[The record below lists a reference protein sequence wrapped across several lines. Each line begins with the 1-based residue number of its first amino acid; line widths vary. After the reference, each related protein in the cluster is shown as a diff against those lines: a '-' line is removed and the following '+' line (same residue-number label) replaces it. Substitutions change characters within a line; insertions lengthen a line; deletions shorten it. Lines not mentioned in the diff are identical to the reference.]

1 MNTDDI
7 LLEALA
13 DVLNSKHKL
22 RLGQAVYN
30 AARDHYPA
38 PVINYLAGSDVDP
51 FYKSERIR
59 GFLARL
65 TELCGKLD

>member
-7 LLEALA
+7 LMEALA
-13 DVLNSKHKL
+13 TVLTSKHKL

-30 AARDHYPA
+30 VARDRYPA
-38 PVINYLAGSDVDP
+38 AVVNYLNGSDVDP

-59 GFLARL
+59 AFLTRL
-65 TELCGKLD
+65 TELCDRID

>member
-7 LLEALA
+7 MLAALKA
-13 DVLNSKHKL
+13 VLDSGHQL

-30 AARDHYPA
+30 AARERYPA
-38 PVINYLAGSDVDP
+38 VVVDLAGSDVDP

-59 GFLARL
+59 AFLARL
-65 TELCGKLD
+65 TELCGRL

>member
-30 AARDHYPA
+30 AARDRYPS
-38 PVINYLAGSDVDP
+38 PGINFLAGSDVDP

-59 GFLARL
+59 GFLERL
-65 TELCGKLD
+65 SELCGRID